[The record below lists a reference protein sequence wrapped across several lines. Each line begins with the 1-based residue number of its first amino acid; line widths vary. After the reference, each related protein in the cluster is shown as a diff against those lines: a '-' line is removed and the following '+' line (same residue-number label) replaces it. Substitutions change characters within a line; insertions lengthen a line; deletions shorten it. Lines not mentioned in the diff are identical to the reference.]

1 MISHLYHERQQT
13 LPQSSPSKPATDI
26 SLPKA
31 PDLGEP
37 CSEERRE
44 APWRFLGNT
53 TAQEALPALGLSFKS
68 LRQSY
73 YVREKPILGV
83 GESYSTVAA
92 EAALLNLPVYATDLS
107 YDTKREA
114 YLSGIIQG
122 LEKLKNRYTTRHLM
136 PQGFSDDVIAPD
148 EWSNRLAYIRG
159 LLNDRM
165 SQCRASMILLPDG
178 TPAPNQSFDTV
189 YSHHGV
195 PKYSTRE
202 TFLLLELPELLRV
215 THRRLILAPFVS
227 AGPGDELLHVP
238 NSENRNRVELIS
250 NACGFSL
257 EIRTS
262 QTLAAEVRRGL
273 LGPGFDQVGIFFRQR
288 GRM

>member
-1 MISHLYHERQQT
+1 MISHLHHERQQMLQQQT
-13 LPQSSPSKPATDI
+13 SSKATAG
-26 SLPKA
+26 LVMPKA
-31 PDLGEP
+31 RDFGEP
-37 CSEERRE
+37 SSEERRKD
-44 APWRFLGNT
+44 PSRFLGNNPT
-53 TAQEALPALGLSFKS
+53 KEVLPALGLSFKS
-68 LRQSY
+68 LRESHSA
-73 YVREKPILGV
+73 REKPILGV

-92 EAALLNLPVYATDLS
+92 EAALLNIPVYSTDLS
-107 YDTKREA
+107 YDRNRDG
-114 YLSGIIQG
+114 YLSNIMRG
-122 LEKLKNRYTTRHLM
+122 LERLKDHYTNRHRM
-136 PQGFSDDVIAPD
+136 PHGFADDVIAPGD
-148 EWSNRLAYIRG
+148 WSNRVEYVRG

-165 SQCRASMILLPDG
+165 SQCSASKILLPDG
-178 TPAPNQSFDTV
+178 TRAPTQFFDTV

-202 TFLLLELPELLRV
+202 TFLLIELPELLRV

-273 LGPGFDQVGIFFRQR
+273 LAPGFDQVGIFFRQR